1 MDWKERKQQVCQAG
15 TQINLFA
22 LNGVLTIG
30 RLNQRYD
37 KKGAFGGVH
46 QSGTYRQPSALAD
59 LSKRKLIEKKKIYYF
74 SSVDSKLVQF
84 ELRSA

>member
-37 KKGAFGGVH
+37 KKGAFGGAPVGNL
-46 QSGTYRQPSALAD
+46 SSALSPCGSVETQTHRKEKD
-59 LSKRKLIEKKKIYYF
+59 LL
-74 SSVDSKLVQF
+74 LLQC
-84 ELRSA
+84 